1 MDAHE
6 PTKRA
11 VRVPR
16 TSVFYTYLVCVL
28 VAEIAALIA
37 RSQGVHLPQPV
48 FFWPL
53 YMLGPVLA
61 WTAIPRQR
69 REGRVR
75 VDSAGVTLNG
85 EPLAKREELSMGL
98 VRRESEST
106 WLRLSGKTRWM
117 SKMLDIAVDDGA
129 EAERIL
135 GFLGL
140 DAKSRTSMFQVFV
153 DGHRRFVVA
162 LVAIGAAFGA
172 ALVAMLGLAR
182 GGASPA
188 LFLGALA
195 VLCVAITGGLIGAI
209 RAQRAKITVGV
220 DGLSIDEGFKKPRF
234 LAHDRIRDARATGAS
249 LDLVLDDGTT
259 LRYQCGQRTQ
269 NKKRSEEAQR
279 VAESI
284 VEKIRAAR
292 AAFDELSGDT
302 GNVPALARARRTT
315 KEWIEALRRIAEG
328 EGAGYRE
335 GTVPRERLLR
345 VAESAHAPEASRLAA
360 AIALSRSA
368 TAEEKERLSALATAS
383 ASPAMQKRFRVA
395 IDSADETATLEK
407 MLEEATAEDEAAT
420 AVRSDR
426 RPGPGASN
434 RER

>member
-1 MDAHE
+1 MEGHE

-16 TSVFYTYLVCVL
+16 TGVFYTYLVCVL

-37 RSQGVHLPQPV
+37 RSQGVHVPQPV

-61 WTAIPRQR
+61 WTAVPRQR

-75 VDSAGVTLNG
+75 VDAAGVTLNG
-85 EPLAKREELSMGL
+85 ETLAKREELTMGL
-98 VRRESEST
+98 VRRESETT
-106 WLRLSGKTRWM
+106 WLRLSGKNRWM
-117 SKMLDIAVDDGA
+117 SKMLDVAVDDGV
-129 EAERIL
+129 EAEKIL

-140 DAKSRTSMFQVFV
+140 DAKSRTSTFQVFLQ
-153 DGHRRFVVA
+153 GHRRFVLA
-162 LVAIGAAFGA
+162 LVGLGAAFGA
-172 ALVAMLGLAR
+172 ALVAMLGMAR

-188 LFLGALA
+188 FFLGALA
-195 VLCVAITGGLIGAI
+195 VLCVAITGGLIAAV
-209 RAQRAKITVGV
+209 RSQRATITVGV

-234 LAHDRIRDARATGAS
+234 LGHDRIREAKANGTMVE
-249 LDLVLDDGTT
+249 LVLDDGTT
-259 LRYQCGQRTQ
+259 VRYQCGQRTQ
-269 NKKRSEEAQR
+269 NKKRTQEAQH

-292 AAFDELSGDT
+292 AAFDELSGDA

-315 KEWIEALRRIAEG
+315 KEWVEALRRVAES

-368 TAEEKERLSALATAS
+368 SAEEKDRLRALATAS
-383 ASPAMQKRFRVA
+383 ASPEMQKRFRIA
-395 IDSADETATLEK
+395 IDSADETAVLEK
-407 MLEEATAEDEAAT
+407 MLEEAAAEEEGAP
-420 AVRSDR
+420 VRSDR
-426 RPGPGASN
+426 RATPEGST